1 MDCNSLRVFINT
13 ISIFSRKRI
22 TLVIFS
28 RKSICFSN
36 YCNAFSLRSQIRI
49 VIISFFN
56 SSFSGFT
63 VVNRFLYFILYH
75 CHFCYDSLNLNKLVN
90 KISFKSTRCHIIF
103 ANISFEIH
111 IINLNLFRETIIL
124 LSHLF
129 FIKI

>member
-28 RKSICFSN
+28 WKIICFTS
-36 YCNAFSLRSQIRI
+36 YCSTFSLRSQIRI
-49 VIISFFN
+49 IVISFFN
-56 SSFSGFT
+56 SSFCSFT

-75 CHFCYDSLNLNKLVN
+75 CHFCNNSLNLNKLVD
-90 KISFKSTRCHIIF
+90 KISFKSTRSHIIF
-103 ANISFEIH
+103 ANVSFKIY

-124 LSHLF
+124 LSHFF
-129 FIKI
+129 FI

>member
-1 MDCNSLRVFINT
+1 LNCNSLRVFVNT

-28 RKSICFSN
+28 RKIICFSK
-36 YCNAFSLRSQIRI
+36 YCNTFSLRCQIRI
-49 VIISFFN
+49 IIISFFY
-56 SSFSGFT
+56 SPFCCFT

-75 CHFCYDSLNLNKLVN
+75 CHFCHNSLNLNELIN
-90 KISFKSTRCHIIF
+90 KISFKSTRSHIIF
-103 ANISFEIH
+103 TNISFEIY

-124 LSHLF
+124 LSHFF